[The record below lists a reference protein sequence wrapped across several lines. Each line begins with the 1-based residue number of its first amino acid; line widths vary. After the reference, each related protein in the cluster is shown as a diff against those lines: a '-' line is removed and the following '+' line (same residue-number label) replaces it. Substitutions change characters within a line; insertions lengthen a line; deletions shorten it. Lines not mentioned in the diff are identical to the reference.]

1 MEPFAPPTAWDLW
14 ILPIVRADPLPDDG
28 GEPEGFGDNLWGTR
42 GILASRHL
50 SCKGGSYAYKAAG
63 TTVSEGSWKGWALII
78 LTSVNPC
85 ASRVG
90 WLLVAN
96 LTGDNVP
103 QSFFG
108 DW

>member
-1 MEPFAPPTAWDLW
+1 M
-14 ILPIVRADPLPDDG
+14 DDG

-42 GILASRHL
+42 GILASRHS

-85 ASRVG
+85 AIRVG

-96 LTGDNVP
+96 LTGDNAP
-103 QSFFG
+103 RRRDTLSLAFPTAALFG
-108 DW
+108 